1 MEIQN
6 KSYQSRNNN
15 GNLKDAAI
23 EVLKTK
29 EIYFA
34 RREEEGYWTE
44 ISEDEKRIVGKY
56 NQALK
61 IMCWNIFWI
70 LTSLEGENYS
80 CPKIIKVEEWIWFY
94 CSCYR

>member
-1 MEIQN
+1 MP
-6 KSYQSRNNN
+6 
-15 GNLKDAAI
+15 
-23 EVLKTK
+23 VLWMICK

-34 RREEEGYWTE
+34 RREEEWYWTE
-44 ISEDEKRIVGKY
+44 ISEDEKRIIGKY

-94 CSCYR
+94 CSCYRKPRSTEAGKL